1 MYLSVLAP
9 VSACVIWK
17 TMEPLLHTSCVHSR
31 HTMLFDKGKE
41 NDVKTQIIMHAL
53 KQYFFVK
60 DEQGKL
66 QYNYDFCLIS
76 QLNKLK

>member
-1 MYLSVLAP
+1 
-9 VSACVIWK
+9 
-17 TMEPLLHTSCVHSR
+17 
-31 HTMLFDKGKE
+31 MLFDKGKE